1 LSYVIVVMF
10 MENKDG
16 YVDDVGNAKPDM
28 VTIDDN
34 N

>member
-1 LSYVIVVMF
+1 VVMF

-16 YVDDVGNAKPDM
+16 YVDAVGIVKPDM
-28 VTIDDN
+28 VTIDVN